1 MSLLTTAYA
10 GSADI
15 DEANVDA
22 LMNQLLPDGPLGYI
36 YIPDKVQKRVQP
48 GLFKVVDWLQHNEN
62 GVGVEGTIPVPNLV
76 QALLERNEKLA
87 ANDKELDELV
97 LVMVYD
103 PASDLD
109 TGLAKEAHDAGIRVV
124 NFSAAGDDLTF
135 EPEAA
140 AEPEVPAAED
150 QPPWEATPAEAAEKP
165 AAVPATPSPAETV
178 QEATAAGVA
187 AAEATA
193 TPTVTRAA
201 TEGYTLTLVLPLD
214 AIDAIAEAIVRHQS
228 AVLQVPEAE
237 VSNVV
242 EHPTAGRQA
251 EPAAPGE
258 PTTAYYYH
266 DKNATYR
273 PARGRKRDGEEKVE
287 LTSEG
292 VRLLKQ
298 KGMIA

>member
-15 DEANVDA
+15 DGENVDA
-22 LMNQLLPDGPLGYI
+22 LMNQLLPDGDLGYV
-36 YIPDKVQKRVQP
+36 YIPEKVQKRVQP

-76 QALLERNEKLA
+76 AALLERNEKLKA
-87 ANDKELDELV
+87 DGEEEDELV

-103 PASDLD
+103 PASGLD

-135 EPEAA
+135 EDETV
-140 AEPEVPAAED
+140 PEVPAAED
-150 QPPWEATPAEAAEKP
+150 VPPWEDGPAEAAEKP
-165 AAVPATPSPAETV
+165 AAVPASPSPAETV
-178 QEATAAGVA
+178 QAATAAGVEA
-187 AAEATA
+187 AAATTTEAPDGGVTIA
-193 TPTVTRAA
+193 FHLSQESVDALAAAIVAAMGPPTYGV
-201 TEGYTLTLVLPLD
+201 PLD
-214 AIDAIAEAIVRHQS
+214 KV
-228 AVLQVPEAE
+228 VPP

-242 EHPTAGRQA
+242 QHPTAGREA
-251 EPAAPGE
+251 APAAPGE

-266 DKNATYR
+266 AENATYR

-287 LTSEG
+287 LTAEG